1 MAGNA
6 AWDRFFYPG
15 THVLQN
21 KFNERDE
28 DALAEI
34 EYEITGEI
42 YEDLI
47 SGDIP
52 IEGATAQEKLQF
64 IHGSLLGSIYDWAG
78 QFRDVNMSKGGHSF
92 GDHASM
98 GMYMRQL

>member
-15 THVLQN
+15 KHVLQN
-21 KFNERDE
+21 KFKERDE

-42 YEDLI
+42 YLTF
-47 SGDIP
+47 SR
-52 IEGATAQEKLQF
+52 KHNRL
-64 IHGSLLGSIYDWAG
+64 
-78 QFRDVNMSKGGHSF
+78 
-92 GDHASM
+92 
-98 GMYMRQL
+98 